1 MDMPEHNFRIM
12 ELALRHRLQRIEW
25 LRHFIKRR
33 EKDYGMRE
41 KDYGM
46 GPDMEL
52 IYEAM
57 MSEFGLILICSRNQ
71 SQAIMRETFW

>member
-1 MDMPEHNFRIM
+1 MDIPEHNFRIM
-12 ELALRHRLQRIEW
+12 EPALRHRLQRIEW
-25 LRHFIKRR
+25 LRRFIKR
-33 EKDYGMRE
+33 RE

-71 SQAIMRETFW
+71 SQAIMREAFW